1 LNRKKKRKG
10 DYKKVFSARLEKF
23 SLLIAS
29 CLSLQADREKA
40 TTPKGRRELTYR
52 VRTEGNG
59 SSFQGVG
66 IGIGMYLH
74 NGMKEAKMFKRGL
87 LLIAGVFTFS
97 ALLASPA
104 LAQQAP
110 RIAAVDLQR
119 AFESSAEGRTVITQL
134 RQKEQTIIGELD
146 KFDKQILSLETKL
159 KTQRLTL
166 TEEAQQKLGFELETA
181 KLQRKRVEEDS
192 TKEFQRLQFSLISK
206 LRNEVLA
213 VIEGYAKEQQISLV
227 FDLTAPSVALF
238 CEPGL
243 DLTAEIIRRYDTSKT
258 TK

>member
-1 LNRKKKRKG
+1 
-10 DYKKVFSARLEKF
+10 
-23 SLLIAS
+23 
-29 CLSLQADREKA
+29 
-40 TTPKGRRELTYR
+40 
-52 VRTEGNG
+52 
-59 SSFQGVG
+59 
-66 IGIGMYLH
+66 
-74 NGMKEAKMFKRGL
+74 MFKRGL
-87 LLIAGVFTFS
+87 LLIAGVFVFS

-159 KTQRLTL
+159 KMQRLTL
-166 TEEAQQKLGFELETA
+166 TEEAQQKLDFDLEMA
-181 KLQRKRVEEDS
+181 KFQRKRVEEDS

-213 VIEGYAKEQQISLV
+213 VIEGFAKEQQISLV
-227 FDLTAPSVALF
+227 FDLSAPSAAVF

-243 DLTAEIIRRYDTSKT
+243 DITAEIIRRYNASKT

>member
-1 LNRKKKRKG
+1 
-10 DYKKVFSARLEKF
+10 
-23 SLLIAS
+23 
-29 CLSLQADREKA
+29 
-40 TTPKGRRELTYR
+40 
-52 VRTEGNG
+52 
-59 SSFQGVG
+59 
-66 IGIGMYLH
+66 
-74 NGMKEAKMFKRGL
+74 MFERGF
-87 LLIAGVFTFS
+87 LLIAGVFVFS

-119 AFESSAEGRTVITQL
+119 TFESSAEGRTVIIQL

-243 DLTAEIIRRYDTSKT
+243 DITAEIIRRYDASKT